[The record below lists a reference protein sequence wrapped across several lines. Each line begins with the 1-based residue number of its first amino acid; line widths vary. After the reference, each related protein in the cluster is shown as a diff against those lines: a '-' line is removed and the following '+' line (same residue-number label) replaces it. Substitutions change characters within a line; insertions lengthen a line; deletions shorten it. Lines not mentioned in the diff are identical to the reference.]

1 MATIVPKSWML
12 VYLGTGNGPKQWQR
26 GMVVHA
32 QPIEVPYGRL
42 EGPPTFGI
50 IQTELT
56 VAELADLLEEYVIY
70 YTDENGQE
78 VSRVLGLRKLRLNI
92 DAMPAFIEDGISQSE
107 VSALKKMTV
116 GDVLTSVGVDKALT
130 NDVASNK
137 AAL

>member
-12 VYLGTGNGPKQWQR
+12 VYLGTGNGPKKWQR

-32 QPIEVPYGRL
+32 QSIEVPYGRL

-56 VAELADLLEEYVIY
+56 VAELADLLEEDVT
-70 YTDENGQE
+70 YTTDANNNF
-78 VSRVLGLRKLRLNI
+78 VPKINGLRKIKLNI

-107 VSALKKMTV
+107 VSVLKKMTV
-116 GDVLTSVGVDKALT
+116 GDILTSVGVDKALA

-137 AAL
+137 AAI